1 MADIIHFRTPHDVNV
16 GKIES
21 STRFPATGNPHP
33 GESMT
38 KRTTQRQKDSANTDL
53 PQFHD
58 PDDQVIGPDTDDPV
72 APDETDIRSDP
83 ETEIVEIDP
92 DEAAVRAYFADS
104 RRSQLEALP
113 EPTRRDLQREEQ
125 IWDEPEEDLASPDDP
140 VRVYLR
146 EIGRIPLIA
155 AKQEKYLARRI
166 DEMAHLHPIPG
177 LNHLAM
183 LSDPRRL
190 EDELGQGPLPMPH
203 RAYTRVAR
211 LMNDR
216 RIPDQ
221 LPQIHGDD
229 LDVSCWDATMLLLAR
244 ITNAWPIIQS
254 ISNHA
259 QIGQQL
265 TITEI
270 MSNRT
275 FRDAIDQTI
284 DPALVELVAHELS
297 SDPDDIT
304 RAIVQLSLDT
314 TALPKHTRETINQY
328 LHAWLETHPEQ
339 EQLPAS
345 ETINEDD
352 CQIPILSMMLHDPRF
367 IERIGED
374 RLRDAAHY
382 YRILTD
388 GETAHDDLSQAN
400 LRLVVSIAKKHLG
413 RGLSMLDLVQE
424 GNMGLMRSVDKF
436 DYRRGYKF
444 STYATWWIRQA
455 ITRGIADQARTIRV
469 PVHMIEIIN
478 KLARHQRSLLQDL
491 QREPTTEEVAAA
503 MELTP
508 ERILEIRKLALE
520 PVSLETPV
528 GEEEDAVLGDF
539 IEDRASVTP
548 DQAAAHRMMSD
559 QINQALST
567 LTDREHQI
575 LRMRFG
581 LDDGQS
587 QTLEEIGNQFGVTR
601 ERIRQIEAKALRKM
615 RDPSRS
621 EALRGYLE

>member
-1 MADIIHFRTPHDVNV
+1 
-16 GKIES
+16 
-21 STRFPATGNPHP
+21 
-33 GESMT
+33 MT
-38 KRTTQRQKDSANTDL
+38 NRTTQRRKDSADTEM

-58 PDDQVIGPDTDDPV
+58 PDDQVIDPDTDDPV
-72 APDETDIRSDP
+72 APDETDIQHDP
-83 ETEIVEIDP
+83 ETEAVEIDP
-92 DEAAVRAYFADS
+92 DEAAVRAYFASS
-104 RRSQLEALP
+104 RRDQLEALR

-125 IWDEPEEDLASPDDP
+125 IWDEPEDELASPDDP
-140 VRVYLR
+140 VQVYLR
-146 EIGRIPLIA
+146 EIGRIPLIDA
-155 AKQEKYLARRI
+155 RREKYLARRI

-177 LNHLAM
+177 LKHLAM
-183 LSDPRRL
+183 LGDPRRL
-190 EDELGQGPLPMPH
+190 EDELDQGPLPMPH
-203 RAYTRVAR
+203 RAYTRAAH

-229 LDVSCWDATMLLLAR
+229 LGVSCWDATMLLLAR
-244 ITNAWPIIQS
+244 IANAWPIIQS

-259 QIGQQL
+259 RIGRQL

-275 FRDAIDQTI
+275 FRDVIDQTV

-297 SDPDDIT
+297 SNPDDIA

-314 TALPKHTRETINQY
+314 TTLPGHTRETINQY
-328 LHAWLETHPEQ
+328 LHAWLETHQEPER
-339 EQLPAS
+339 LPAP
-345 ETINEDD
+345 EAIPAPGTIPAPEAIDEDD

-374 RLRDAAHY
+374 RFRDAAHY
-382 YRILTD
+382 HRILTD

-400 LRLVVSIAKKHLG
+400 LRLVVSVAKKYLG
-413 RGLSMLDLVQE
+413 RGLSMLDMVQE

-455 ITRGIADQARTIRV
+455 ITRGISDQARTIRV
-469 PVHMIEIIN
+469 PVHMIETIN
-478 KLARHQRSLLQDL
+478 KLRRHQRGLLQDL
-491 QREPTTEEVAAA
+491 QREPTTEELAVA

-508 ERILEIRKLALE
+508 ERILEIQKLALE

-528 GEEEDAVLGDF
+528 GEEEDAFLGDF
-539 IEDRASVTP
+539 IEDRTSVTP
-548 DQAAAHRMMSD
+548 DQAAAHRMMRD

-567 LTDREHQI
+567 LTDREHRV

-581 LDDGQS
+581 LDDGRS
-587 QTLEEIGNQFGVTR
+587 QTLEEVGNQFGVTR

-615 RDPSRS
+615 REPSRS
-621 EALRGYLE
+621 GALREYLE

>member
-1 MADIIHFRTPHDVNV
+1 
-16 GKIES
+16 
-21 STRFPATGNPHP
+21 
-33 GESMT
+33 MT
-38 KRTTQRQKDSANTDL
+38 KRTTSRQRDSANTDL

-58 PDDQVIGPDTDDPV
+58 PDDQVIGLDTDDPV
-72 APDETDIRSDP
+72 APDETDIQSDP
-83 ETEIVEIDP
+83 ETEVVEIDP
-92 DEAAVRAYFADS
+92 DEAAVRAYFANS
-104 RRSQLEALP
+104 RRKQLEALP

-125 IWDEPEEDLASPDDP
+125 IWDEPEEDLASLDDP
-140 VRVYLR
+140 IRVYLR

-155 AKQEKYLARRI
+155 ARQEKYLARRI
-166 DEMAHLHPIPG
+166 DEMAHLHPIPV

-183 LSDPRRL
+183 LSDPQRL

-203 RAYTRVAR
+203 RAYTRAAH

-221 LPQIHGDD
+221 LPPIHGDD

-244 ITNAWPIIQS
+244 IANAWPIIQS

-259 QIGQQL
+259 RIGQQL

-270 MSNRT
+270 MSNQT
-275 FRDAIDQTI
+275 FRGVIDQTI

-297 SDPDDIT
+297 SNPDDIT
-304 RAIVQLSLDT
+304 KAIVQLSLDT
-314 TALPKHTRETINQY
+314 NTLPNHTRETINQY
-328 LHAWLETHPEQ
+328 LHAWLETHQEQ
-339 EQLPAS
+339 EQLPAP

-374 RLRDAAHY
+374 RFRDAAHY
-382 YRILTD
+382 HRILTD
-388 GETAHDDLSQAN
+388 GETAQDDLSQAN
-400 LRLVVSIAKKHLG
+400 LRLVVSVAKKHLG

-455 ITRGIADQARTIRV
+455 ITRGISDQARTIRV

-478 KLARHQRSLLQDL
+478 KLMRHQRSLLQDL
-491 QREPTTEEVAAA
+491 QREPTTEELAAA

-508 ERILEIRKLALE
+508 ERILEIQKLALE
-520 PVSLETPV
+520 PVSLETPM
-528 GEEEDAVLGDF
+528 GDEEDAFLGDF
-539 IEDRASVTP
+539 IEDRTSVTP

-567 LTDREHQI
+567 LTDCEHKV

-581 LDDGQS
+581 LDDGQTH
-587 QTLEEIGNQFGVTR
+587 TLEEIGNQFGVTR

-615 RDPSRS
+615 RHPSRS
-621 EALRGYLE
+621 GALRGYLE

>member
-1 MADIIHFRTPHDVNV
+1 
-16 GKIES
+16 
-21 STRFPATGNPHP
+21 
-33 GESMT
+33 MT
-38 KRTTQRQKDSANTDL
+38 NRTTQRQKDSANTDL

-58 PDDQVIGPDTDDPV
+58 PDDQVIGLDTEDTV
-72 APDETDIRSDP
+72 APDETDIQHDP

-92 DEAAVRAYFADS
+92 EEAAVRAYFANS
-104 RRSQLEALP
+104 RRKQIEALP
-113 EPTRRDLQREEQ
+113 EPTKRDLQREEQ
-125 IWDEPEEDLASPDDP
+125 IWDEPEDDLASLDDP

-146 EIGRIPLIA
+146 EIGRIPLID
-155 AKQEKYLARRI
+155 AKQEKYLARRV

-203 RAYTRVAR
+203 RAYTRAAH

-221 LPQIHGDD
+221 LPPIHGDD

-270 MSNRT
+270 MSNQT
-275 FRDAIDQTI
+275 FRGVIDQTI
-284 DPALVELVAHELS
+284 DPALVDLVAHELN

-304 RAIVQLSLDT
+304 KAIVQLSLDT
-314 TALPKHTRETINQY
+314 NTLPSHTRETINQY
-328 LHAWLETHPEQ
+328 LHAWLETHQEQ
-339 EQLPAS
+339 EQLPAP

-374 RLRDAAHY
+374 RFRDAAHY

-388 GETAHDDLSQAN
+388 GETAQDDLSQAN
-400 LRLVVSIAKKHLG
+400 LRLVVSVAKKHLG
-413 RGLSMLDLVQE
+413 RGLSMLDLVQD

-455 ITRGIADQARTIRV
+455 ITRGISDQARTIRV
-469 PVHMIEIIN
+469 PVHMIETIN
-478 KLARHQRSLLQDL
+478 KLRRHQRGLLQDL
-491 QREPTTEEVAAA
+491 QREPTTEELAAA

-528 GEEEDAVLGDF
+528 GEEEDAFLGDF
-539 IEDRASVTP
+539 IEDRTSVTP
-548 DQAAAHRMMSD
+548 DQAAAHRMMRD

-567 LTDREHQI
+567 LTDREHRV

-581 LDDGQS
+581 LDDGRS
-587 QTLEEIGNQFGVTR
+587 QTLEEVGNQFGVTR

-615 RDPSRS
+615 REPSRS
-621 EALRGYLE
+621 GALREYLE

>member
-1 MADIIHFRTPHDVNV
+1 
-16 GKIES
+16 
-21 STRFPATGNPHP
+21 
-33 GESMT
+33 MT
-38 KRTTQRQKDSANTDL
+38 NRTTQRPKDSANTDM
-53 PQFHD
+53 PQFRD

-72 APDETDIRSDP
+72 APDETDIQSDP
-83 ETEIVEIDP
+83 ETEVVEIDP
-92 DEAAVRAYFADS
+92 DEDAVRAYFANS
-104 RRSQLEALP
+104 RRKQLEGLP
-113 EPTRRDLQREEQ
+113 EPTGRDLQREEQ

-140 VRVYLR
+140 VRVCLR

-183 LSDPRRL
+183 LSDPQRL

-203 RAYTRVAR
+203 RAYTRAAH

-229 LDVSCWDATMLLLAR
+229 LGVSCWDATMLLLAR
-244 ITNAWPIIQS
+244 ITDAWPIIQS

-259 QIGQQL
+259 QIGRQL

-275 FRDAIDQTI
+275 FRGVIDQTI
-284 DPALVELVAHELS
+284 DPALVDLVAHELS
-297 SDPDDIT
+297 SNPDDIT
-304 RAIVQLSLDT
+304 QAIVQLSLDT
-314 TALPKHTRETINQY
+314 TILPGHTRETINQY

-339 EQLPAS
+339 EQLSAP

-374 RLRDAAHY
+374 RFRDAAHY

-388 GETAHDDLSQAN
+388 GETAQDDLSQAN

-469 PVHMIEIIN
+469 PVHMIETIN
-478 KLARHQRSLLQDL
+478 KLRRHQRSLLQEL
-491 QREPTTEEVAAA
+491 QREPTTEELAVA

-508 ERILEIRKLALE
+508 ERILEIQKLARE

-528 GEEEDAVLGDF
+528 GEEEDAFLGDF
-539 IEDRASVTP
+539 IEDRTSVTP

-567 LTDREHQI
+567 LTDPEHQV

-587 QTLEEIGNQFGVTR
+587 QTLEEVGKEFGVTR
-601 ERIRQIEAKALRKM
+601 ERIRQIEAKALRKI

-621 EALRGYLE
+621 GALRGYLE

>member
-1 MADIIHFRTPHDVNV
+1 
-16 GKIES
+16 
-21 STRFPATGNPHP
+21 
-33 GESMT
+33 MT
-38 KRTTQRQKDSANTDL
+38 NRTTSRQKDSANTDM
-53 PQFHD
+53 PQFRD
-58 PDDQVIGPDTDDPV
+58 PDDQVIGLNTDDPV
-72 APDETDIRSDP
+72 APDETDIQSDP
-83 ETEIVEIDP
+83 ETETVEIDP
-92 DEAAVRAYFADS
+92 DEDAVRAYFANS

-146 EIGRIPLIA
+146 EIGRIPLID

-183 LSDPRRL
+183 LSDPQRL

-203 RAYTRVAR
+203 RAYTRAAH

-229 LDVSCWDATMLLLAR
+229 LGVSCWDATMLLLAR
-244 ITNAWPIIQS
+244 ITDAWPIIQS

-275 FRDAIDQTI
+275 FRGVIDQTI
-284 DPALVELVAHELS
+284 DPALVDLVAHELS
-297 SDPDDIT
+297 SNPDDIT
-304 RAIVQLSLDT
+304 QAIVQLSLDT
-314 TALPKHTRETINQY
+314 TILPGHTRETINQY
-328 LHAWLETHPEQ
+328 LHAWLETHPEP
-339 EQLPAS
+339 EQLPAPATIPAP

-374 RLRDAAHY
+374 RFRDAARY

-388 GETAHDDLSQAN
+388 GETAHDDLSHAN

-469 PVHMIEIIN
+469 PVHMIETIN
-478 KLARHQRSLLQDL
+478 KLMRHQRSLLQDL
-491 QREPTTEEVAAA
+491 QREPTTEELAVA

-508 ERILEIRKLALE
+508 ERILEIQKLARE
-520 PVSLETPV
+520 PVSLETPA
-528 GEEEDAVLGDF
+528 GEEEDVFLGDF
-539 IEDRASVTP
+539 IEDRTSVTP

-567 LTDREHQI
+567 LTDPEHQV

-587 QTLEEIGNQFGVTR
+587 QTLEEVGKEFGVTR

-621 EALRGYLE
+621 GALRGYLE

>member
-1 MADIIHFRTPHDVNV
+1 
-16 GKIES
+16 
-21 STRFPATGNPHP
+21 
-33 GESMT
+33 MT
-38 KRTTQRQKDSANTDL
+38 KRTTSRQRDSANTDL

-58 PDDQVIGPDTDDPV
+58 PDDQVIGLDTDDPV
-72 APDETDIRSDP
+72 APDETDIQSDP
-83 ETEIVEIDP
+83 ETEVVEIDP
-92 DEAAVRAYFADS
+92 DEAAVRAYFANS
-104 RRSQLEALP
+104 RRKQLEALP

-125 IWDEPEEDLASPDDP
+125 IWDEPEDGLASLDDP

-155 AKQEKYLARRI
+155 ARQEKYLARRI

-183 LSDPRRL
+183 LSDPQRL

-203 RAYTRVAR
+203 RAYTRAAR

-221 LPQIHGDD
+221 LPPIHGDD
-229 LDVSCWDATMLLLAR
+229 LGVSCWDATMLLLAR
-244 ITNAWPIIQS
+244 IANAWPIIQS

-259 QIGQQL
+259 RIGQQL

-270 MSNRT
+270 MSNQT
-275 FRDAIDQTI
+275 FRGVIDQTI

-297 SDPDDIT
+297 SNPDDIT
-304 RAIVQLSLDT
+304 KAIVQLSLDT
-314 TALPKHTRETINQY
+314 NTLPNHTRETINQY
-328 LHAWLETHPEQ
+328 LHAWLETHQEQ
-339 EQLPAS
+339 EQLPAP

-374 RLRDAAHY
+374 RFRDAAHY
-382 YRILTD
+382 HRILTD
-388 GETAHDDLSQAN
+388 GETAQDDLSQAN

-455 ITRGIADQARTIRV
+455 ITRGISDQARTIRV

-478 KLARHQRSLLQDL
+478 KLMRHQRSLLQDL
-491 QREPTTEEVAAA
+491 QREPTTEELAAA

-508 ERILEIRKLALE
+508 ERILEIQKLALE
-520 PVSLETPV
+520 PVSLETPM
-528 GEEEDAVLGDF
+528 GDEEDAFLGDF
-539 IEDRASVTP
+539 IEDRTSVTP

-567 LTDREHQI
+567 LTDCEHKV

-581 LDDGQS
+581 LDDGQTH
-587 QTLEEIGNQFGVTR
+587 TLEEIGNQFGVTR

-615 RDPSRS
+615 RHPSRS
-621 EALRGYLE
+621 GALRGYLE

>member
-1 MADIIHFRTPHDVNV
+1 
-16 GKIES
+16 
-21 STRFPATGNPHP
+21 
-33 GESMT
+33 MT
-38 KRTTQRQKDSANTDL
+38 KRTTSRQRDSANTDL

-58 PDDQVIGPDTDDPV
+58 PDDQVIGLDTDDPV
-72 APDETDIRSDP
+72 APDETDIQSDP
-83 ETEIVEIDP
+83 ETEVVEIDP
-92 DEAAVRAYFADS
+92 DEAAVRAYFANS
-104 RRSQLEALP
+104 RRKQLEALP

-125 IWDEPEEDLASPDDP
+125 IWDEPEEDLASLDDP

-155 AKQEKYLARRI
+155 ARQEKYLARRI

-183 LSDPRRL
+183 LSDPQRL

-203 RAYTRVAR
+203 RAYTRAAH

-221 LPQIHGDD
+221 LPPIHGDD

-244 ITNAWPIIQS
+244 IANAWPIIQS

-259 QIGQQL
+259 RIGQQL

-270 MSNRT
+270 MSNQT
-275 FRDAIDQTI
+275 FRGVIDQTI

-297 SDPDDIT
+297 SNPDDIT
-304 RAIVQLSLDT
+304 KAIVQLSLDT
-314 TALPKHTRETINQY
+314 NTLPNHTRETINQY
-328 LHAWLETHPEQ
+328 LHAWLETHQEQ
-339 EQLPAS
+339 EQLPAP

-374 RLRDAAHY
+374 RFRDAAHY
-382 YRILTD
+382 HRILTD
-388 GETAHDDLSQAN
+388 GETAQDDLSQAN
-400 LRLVVSIAKKHLG
+400 LRLVVSVAKKHLG

-455 ITRGIADQARTIRV
+455 ITRGISDQARTIRV

-478 KLARHQRSLLQDL
+478 KLMRHQRSLLQDL
-491 QREPTTEEVAAA
+491 QREPTTEELAAA

-508 ERILEIRKLALE
+508 ERILEIQKLALE
-520 PVSLETPV
+520 PVSLETPM
-528 GEEEDAVLGDF
+528 GDEEDAFLGDF
-539 IEDRASVTP
+539 IEDRTSVTP

-567 LTDREHQI
+567 LTDCEHKV

-581 LDDGQS
+581 LDDGQTH
-587 QTLEEIGNQFGVTR
+587 TLEEIGNQFGVTR

-615 RDPSRS
+615 RHPSRS
-621 EALRGYLE
+621 GALRGYLE

>member
-1 MADIIHFRTPHDVNV
+1 
-16 GKIES
+16 
-21 STRFPATGNPHP
+21 
-33 GESMT
+33 MT
-38 KRTTQRQKDSANTDL
+38 KLTTQGEKDSANTDL

-58 PDDQVIGPDTDDPV
+58 PT
-72 APDETDIRSDP
+72 TRSSAWIPTIPSHQTKPISRTTPRRKQSRLTPRRPPSSPTSPTHD
-83 ETEIVEIDP
+83 
-92 DEAAVRAYFADS
+92 AD
-104 RRSQLEALP
+104 QLEALP
-113 EPTRRDLQREEQ
+113 EPTKRDLQREEQ
-125 IWDEPEEDLASPDDP
+125 IWAEPEDNLTSLDDP

-146 EIGRIPLIA
+146 EIGRIPLIDA
-155 AKQEKYLARRI
+155 RQEQYLARRI
-166 DEMAHLHPIPG
+166 EEMAHLHPIPG

-183 LSDPRRL
+183 LSDPQRL
-190 EDELGQGPLPMPH
+190 EEELGQGPLPMPH
-203 RAYTRVAR
+203 RAYTQAAH

-216 RIPDQ
+216 RLPNQ
-221 LPQIHGDD
+221 LPQIHGED

-270 MSNRT
+270 MTNQT
-275 FRDAIDQTI
+275 FRASIDQTI
-284 DPALVELVAHELS
+284 DPELVELVAHDLNS
-297 SDPDDIT
+297 NPDDIT
-304 RAIVQLSLDT
+304 KAMVQLSLDT
-314 TALPKHTRETINQY
+314 ATLPNHTRETINQY
-328 LHAWLETHPEQ
+328 LHAWLETHQEQ
-339 EQLPAS
+339 EQLAAP

-374 RLRDAAHY
+374 RFRDAGHY
-382 YRILTD
+382 YQILTD
-388 GETAHDDLSQAN
+388 GETAQADLSQAN

-424 GNMGLMRSVDKF
+424 GNLGLMRSVDKF

-444 STYATWWIRQA
+444 STYATWWIWQA

-478 KLARHQRSLLQDL
+478 KLRRRQSSLLQEL
-491 QREPTTEEVAAA
+491 QRDPTTEELAEA
-503 MELTP
+503 MESTP
-508 ERILEIRKLALE
+508 ERILEIQKHASE
-520 PVSLETPV
+520 PVSLETPL
-528 GEEEDAVLGDF
+528 GEEEDTFLGDL

-548 DQAAAHRMMSD
+548 YQAAAHQMMSD

-567 LTDREHQI
+567 LTDREHKI

-581 LDDGQS
+581 LDDDRTH
-587 QTLEEIGNQFGVTR
+587 TLEEIGNQFGLTR
-601 ERIRQIEAKALRKM
+601 ERIRQIEATALRKM
-615 RDPSRS
+615 RHPSRS
-621 EALRGYLE
+621 KALRGYLE